1 MKNYKSIT
9 EGTWVE
15 ILKVELT
22 EEQKALMVSTNEEDK
37 EAKLTLAQNIKAQRE
52 GMVSKDKAAELISFY
67 NTIKPVLK
75 ETDVYQIISADL
87 LEATPFT
94 GILNCRV
101 NGEHI
106 QIRF

>member
-1 MKNYKSIT
+1 MKTYQSTT

-15 ILKVELT
+15 ILKVKLT
-22 EEQKALMVSTNEEDK
+22 EEQKAILLSDDDK
-37 EAKLTLAQNIKAQRE
+37 KDLLSLIKSQRE
-52 GMVSKDKAAELISFY
+52 AVVPEGKAAELIYFY

-75 ETDVYQIISADL
+75 ETDVYQLISADL
-87 LEATPFT
+87 LEATPFQ

-101 NGEHI
+101 NGEHT